1 MEDEIKIDSIGHD
14 IKALNHIMQRQ
25 MVKSAIE
32 YGVDKVTIMHGW
44 IISYLSCNSDKDI
57 FQRDIES
64 TFAISRSTVTNIL
77 KTMEKNGY
85 ITRES
90 VDSDARLKKLSL
102 TQKGRET
109 DALIKKAI
117 ERNEKTL
124 NSLLTEEERIE
135 FTRLAHKLRSGLEQI
150 Q

>member
-1 MEDEIKIDSIGHD
+1 MEDEFKIDSIGHE

-25 MVKSAIE
+25 MVKSAMDF
-32 YGVDKVTIMHGW
+32 GVDKVTIMHGW
-44 IISYLSCNSDKDI
+44 IISYLSCYSDKDI

-102 TQKGRET
+102 TQKGMDT

-117 ERNEKTL
+117 DSNEQKL
-124 NSLLTEEERIE
+124 DSLLSEEERSE
-135 FTRLAHKLRSGLEQI
+135 FMRLARKLRSGLEQM